1 MRIRILRSVKDGSG
15 WHEPGA
21 IRDFED
27 KEAQRLIRLRAA
39 ESISLPSDDA
49 SENTEMENT
58 EMETIS
64 YSQEEMMEI
73 AEELK
78 MIDGVDEDLAYRLIE
93 AGYVTVQSVAEA
105 KPEDLIKIKGVGKR
119 RVVKIQESADD
130 LILESGESSEEEE
143 EEEE

>member
-49 SENTEMENT
+49 SENT

-119 RVVKIQESADD
+119 SVVKIQESADD

-143 EEEE
+143 E

>member
-49 SENTEMENT
+49 SENT

-119 RVVKIQESADD
+119 SVVKIQESADD
-130 LILESGESSEEEE
+130 LILESDESSEEEE
-143 EEEE
+143 E

>member
-49 SENTEMENT
+49 SENT

-119 RVVKIQESADD
+119 SVVKIQESADD

-143 EEEE
+143 

>member
-1 MRIRILRSVKDGSG
+1 
-15 WHEPGA
+15 
-21 IRDFED
+21 
-27 KEAQRLIRLRAA
+27 
-39 ESISLPSDDA
+39 
-49 SENTEMENT
+49 
-58 EMETIS
+58 
-64 YSQEEMMEI
+64 MEI

-119 RVVKIQESADD
+119 SVVKIQESADD

-143 EEEE
+143 E